1 MIYQAIYII
10 FCFVLDF
17 WISLIVGI
25 DYAASFLVFI
35 PSLGFGS
42 LILVSKKMN
51 LFDALMLVMTV
62 GFIYGFFIPGNL
74 FLYPLLFALAMLLV
88 RIWSTNLNESVFEL
102 LILCLIAILIK
113 DYLLFLFMQ
122 TTGIT
127 AMNVIYWIKTYL
139 FMAIVGNA
147 FFLIL
152 IVYLYRYVTRKQD
165 EFTQRKQKK
174 EHVNWR

>member
-1 MIYQAIYII
+1 
-10 FCFVLDF
+10 
-17 WISLIVGI
+17 
-25 DYAASFLVFI
+25 
-35 PSLGFGS
+35 
-42 LILVSKKMN
+42 
-51 LFDALMLVMTV
+51 
-62 GFIYGFFIPGNL
+62 
-74 FLYPLLFALAMLLV
+74 
-88 RIWSTNLNESVFEL
+88 
-102 LILCLIAILIK
+102 
-113 DYLLFLFMQ
+113 MQ